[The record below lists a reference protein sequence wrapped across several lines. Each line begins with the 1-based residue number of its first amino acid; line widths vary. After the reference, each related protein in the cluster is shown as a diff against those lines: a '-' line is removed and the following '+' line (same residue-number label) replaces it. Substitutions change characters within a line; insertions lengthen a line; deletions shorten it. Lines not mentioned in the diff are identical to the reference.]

1 MQANRPSVIT
11 WGRKSK
17 KLGKI
22 KGILGQKSYL
32 SRPPQ
37 TPAPLPPGSGG
48 ARYGG
53 MSAHGRRQKQPC
65 RMPPHRKEDL
75 GRRRMNSPQLAAS
88 VAARTSSSVA
98 ASAFHHPQ
106 ACPARPAA
114 VFQHHN
120 VVGLQVRRW
129 AMTSTVLPASR
140 RESAPCTF
148 VSFSTSRLAVAS
160 SSRTMGAFFRSVRAM
175 EMRCRSPPES
185 FAPFFPM
192 GYRIPGADGG

>member
-1 MQANRPSVIT
+1 TIYRSGLHPWTQANRPSVIT

-17 KLGKI
+17 KPGKI

-65 RMPPHRKEDL
+65 RMPPHTKEDL
-75 GRRRMNSPQLAAS
+75 GRRDQEFSRQRELHHTA
-88 VAARTSSSVA
+88 VE
-98 ASAFHHPQ
+98 ASAFHQLRRRALLGH
-106 ACPARPAA
+106 AA

-120 VVGLQVRRW
+120 VVG
-129 AMTSTVLPASR
+129 P
-140 RESAPCTF
+140 
-148 VSFSTSRLAVAS
+148 
-160 SSRTMGAFFRSVRAM
+160 
-175 EMRCRSPPES
+175 
-185 FAPFFPM
+185 
-192 GYRIPGADGG
+192 